1 MKLALAAG
9 GFILPYM
16 TLKASLPALLIA
28 IVVAAGQ
35 ASAQTSGAPL
45 PASVQTAWSRVRAA
59 LTPQQQANE
68 VRGFLSALANENGR
82 PTTPALDARDIASGR
97 AVSLDDPSLLQRP
110 QAHEVTVTV
119 DGQFLIFRPLSR
131 ASLEPFFGR

>member
-1 MKLALAAG
+1 MV
-9 GFILPYM
+9 
-16 TLKASLPALLIA
+16 AS
-28 IVVAAGQ
+28 Q

-45 PASVQTAWSRVRAA
+45 PTSIQTAWSRVRAA

-68 VRGFLSALANENGR
+68 VRGFLSALANENRR
-82 PTTPALDARDIASGR
+82 PTNPALDARDIASGR
-97 AVSLDDPSLLQRP
+97 AVSLDDPALLQRP

>member
-9 GFILPYM
+9 GFILLDM
-16 TLKASLPALLIA
+16 TLKGSLPALLIA
-28 IVVAAGQ
+28 IVVGAGQ
-35 ASAQTSGAPL
+35 ASAQTTGAPL
-45 PASVQTAWSRVRAA
+45 PASVETAWSRVRAA

-68 VRGFLSALANENGR
+68 VRRFLSALANENRR

-97 AVSLDDPSLLQRP
+97 AVSLDDPALLQRP

>member
-9 GFILPYM
+9 GFILPDM

-35 ASAQTSGAPL
+35 ASAQTSGASL
-45 PASVQTAWSRVRAA
+45 PTSIQTAWSRVRAA

-68 VRGFLSALANENGR
+68 VRDFLSALANEKRR
-82 PTTPALDARDIASGR
+82 PATPALDARDSASGR
-97 AVSLDDPSLLQRP
+97 VVSLDDPALLQRP

-119 DGQFLIFRPLSR
+119 DGQFLISRPLSR

>member
-1 MKLALAAG
+1 MKLASAAG
-9 GFILPYM
+9 GFILTDM
-16 TLKASLPALLIA
+16 TLKASLPPLLIA

-59 LTPQQQANE
+59 LTAQQQANE
-68 VRGFLSALANENGR
+68 VRGFLSALANENRR
-82 PTTPALDARDIASGR
+82 PTIPALDARDIASGR
-97 AVSLDDPSLLQRP
+97 AVSLDDPALVQRP

-119 DGQFLIFRPLSR
+119 DGQFLTYRPLSR

>member
-9 GFILPYM
+9 GFILTDM
-16 TLKASLPALLIA
+16 TLKASLPALMIA
-28 IVVAAGQ
+28 LVVAAGQ
-35 ASAQTSGAPL
+35 ASAQTSGSPL
-45 PASVQTAWSRVRAA
+45 PTSIHAAWSRVRAA

-68 VRGFLSALANENGR
+68 VRGFLSALANEKMR

-97 AVSLDDPSLLQRP
+97 AVSLDDPALLQRP

-119 DGQFLIFRPLSR
+119 DGQFLTFRPLSR

>member
-9 GFILPYM
+9 GFILPGM
-16 TLKASLPALLIA
+16 KLKASLPALLIA
-28 IVVAAGQ
+28 IVVVAGQ
-35 ASAQTSGAPL
+35 ASAQTRGAPL
-45 PASVQTAWSRVRAA
+45 PTSIQTAWSRVRAA

-68 VRGFLSALANENGR
+68 VRGFLSALANENRR

-97 AVSLDDPSLLQRP
+97 AVSLDDPVLLQRP

-119 DGQFLIFRPLSR
+119 DGRFLIFRPLSR
-131 ASLEPFFGR
+131 SSLEPFFGR